1 MGQAASGGVWQRA
14 TDSPSHPGQ
23 RARDNEQHAMT
34 KQEWRMQLQA
44 EQEALLQALGTLLE
58 KGTLSYFHPLPL

>member
-1 MGQAASGGVWQRA
+1 
-14 TDSPSHPGQ
+14 
-23 RARDNEQHAMT
+23 MT

-58 KGTLSYFHPLPL
+58 KARCPTFTPSLCDTLGCMQG